1 MTCTELLSAAVSGWC
16 PWRQL
21 REVDRQSDLVS
32 DSINQQLIRQSHS
45 FDYIC
50 CSWGTLFSK
59 TFKTRERGGGGGE
72 HLCFMWRLYLSF
84 SLFAWKHSKLPAPRP
99 KIYDHLSPSLS
110 ARTRTDGYVTLFTFN
125 NHLLRP
131 YFWVICH
138 PFSSAA
144 ICWMLP
150 EEKGGFCGKWERYPS
165 VSPSVNREKPLVKP
179 CQPDP

>member
-59 TFKTRERGGGGGE
+59 TFKTREGGRNISV
-72 HLCFMWRLYLSF
+72 LCGVCISAFLY
-84 SLFAWKHSKLPAPRP
+84 SLENIQSCRRHVQKSMSIRHP
-99 KIYDHLSPSLS
+99 PSS

-138 PFSSAA
+138 PFPSAA
-144 ICWMLP
+144 ICRLLP